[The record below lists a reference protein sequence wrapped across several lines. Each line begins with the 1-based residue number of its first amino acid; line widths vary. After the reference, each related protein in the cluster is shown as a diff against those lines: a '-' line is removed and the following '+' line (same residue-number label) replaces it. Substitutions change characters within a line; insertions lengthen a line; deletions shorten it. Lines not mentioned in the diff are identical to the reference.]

1 MTDTS
6 ALLRRLFFYQS
17 GHHAEQWRTKDG
29 RVGYSPACDNR
40 FSEACKARGFR
51 CADCPERSPTRLTD
65 ERLADHLAGRITLG
79 AYQLRDDGT
88 AGWLCLDV
96 DADEDSEHA
105 RDNVK
110 RLTTLLAAKCA
121 QIGLPVATE
130 FTGNK
135 GFHLWAFVPDGAPAR
150 DLRRLGLWIVDA
162 VEGDEGEFAGLHVEV
177 FPKQD
182 ALDASPTTGLADP
195 YGNLVKVPLSRH
207 KKTNHRCVFVAADW
221 KPYPDQS
228 EYLADVE
235 TVTAQDIAAILD
247 EWVPEEEEPPKA
259 ATTTPG
265 KGRLA
270 HSTRDFMAKGAGEGE
285 RNDRLFRA
293 AADMA
298 GNGYAETEVVAALL
312 DVALASGLDEKE
324 ALTTIESACSKQRNP
339 SVPVTVEDQDH
350 YLLVDGGII
359 HMRAKPIYGRGGRVG
374 TDWVPSQVTNFS
386 AEFAREIVE
395 IDGDEHTSVYQI
407 VGQAPDR
414 RFALEIDGEAFRDER
429 KCRGLVGASAGAR
442 AIIFSP
448 RHLPLAIQSLSNG
461 FQVETRYLS
470 TGWQNVEGALTFL
483 TPGAAPELC
492 DVEAECRRYSVR
504 PGDVAAGLD
513 ALLNGLLEAFS
524 HAVTYPAVAH
534 AFLAPLYRWI
544 RSAKRYALHLVG
556 ETGSLKTSY
565 ACALLGLY
573 GPEFANEEPTEKW
586 GSTWKKIEVLGHQAK
601 DVLFLVDDYKPRYVR
616 LGDFT
621 QLIQNYS
628 ESRGRGRLNRDAS
641 IQGTKWIRGALI
653 TTGEDLPEG
662 ESSVMSRMLVLR
674 LTRPVGANDA
684 LSYAQERAAHLNAVM
699 DAYTRWLAE
708 TMVGAEA
715 QVDGW
720 LTEWRDRYIQLCP
733 KSATNPG
740 RIASNV
746 AQNRFA
752 FDTLGKFLVVQGAWT
767 PAEHAARLA
776 EYDAIAEALIVEM
789 AERVGQEKASN
800 AYLMAIRALI
810 ESGEMPLLD
819 KTKRDPDHGGGF
831 LGWGDDDF
839 VYLLPD
845 VAYQA
850 AERWHRAMGGSLG
863 FTRRAVEE
871 QLVDDG
877 AIDVSDEAGRRRT
890 TKVLRVG
897 NQNSKTKLV
906 RVLALYRS
914 ALDLADEETVEQ
926 EEIPF

>member
-1 MTDTS
+1 MTTDT
-6 ALLRRLFFYQS
+6 APAILRRLFFYQS
-17 GHHAEQWRTKDG
+17 AHHAEQWRTKDG

-40 FSEACKARGFR
+40 FSEACKRQEFR

-79 AYQLRDDGT
+79 AYQLRDDDT

-96 DADEDSEHA
+96 DADEDSDHA

-110 RLTTLLAAKCA
+110 RLTTLLTARCA
-121 QIGLPVATE
+121 QIGLPVSIE

-135 GFHLWAFVPDGAPAR
+135 GFHLWTFCPDGAPAR
-150 DLRRLGLWIVDA
+150 DLRRLGLWIVDS
-162 VEGDEGEFAGLHVEV
+162 VEEEEGEHAGLHVEV

-182 ALDASPTTGLADP
+182 ALDSTDP

-207 KKTNHRCVFVAADW
+207 KKTGHRCVFVDAEW
-221 KPYPDQS
+221 KPYPNQVA
-228 EYLADVE
+228 YLEGVE
-235 TVTAQDIAAILD
+235 TLTAADIAGILD
-247 EWVPEEEEPPKA
+247 EWVPEEPEPAKP
-259 ATTTPG
+259 ATPATPG

-270 HSTRDFMAKGAGEGE
+270 KSTRDFMAHGAPEGE

-298 GNGYAETEVVAALL
+298 GNGYAETEIVAALL
-312 DVALASGLDEKE
+312 DKAVASGLDEKE
-324 ALTTIESACSKQRNP
+324 ALTTIESACSKERRP
-339 SVPVTVEDQDH
+339 SVPAQLEERDH
-350 YLLVDGGII
+350 YELIDGGIVF
-359 HMRAKPIYGRGGRVG
+359 MKAKPMYSGSHYVG
-374 TDWVPSQVTNFS
+374 TAWVPTQVTNFA

-395 IDGDEHTSVYQI
+395 MDGEEQSSVYQI

-414 RFALEIDGEAFRDER
+414 RFSLEIDGESFRDER
-429 KCRGLVGASAGAR
+429 KCRGAVGAAAGAR
-442 AIIFSP
+442 AMIFSP
-448 RHLPLAIQSLSNG
+448 RHLPLAIQALSNG
-461 FQVETRYLS
+461 FQVDVRYLS
-470 TGWQNVEGALTFL
+470 TGWQTVNGALSFL

-492 DVEAECRRYSVR
+492 DVDAECRRYSVR
-504 PGDVAAGLD
+504 PGDVAAGID
-513 ALLNGLLEAFS
+513 AVLNGLLEAFPHS
-524 HAVTYPAVAH
+524 VTYVAVAH
-534 AFLAPLYRWI
+534 AFLAPLYHWI

-616 LGDFT
+616 LSEFT

-628 ESRGRGRLNRDAS
+628 ESRGRGRLNRDTS

-684 LSYAQERAAHLNAVM
+684 LAYAQQRAAHLNAVM

-708 TMVGAEA
+708 TMPGTEA
-715 QVDGW
+715 QIDRW
-720 LTEWRDRYIQLCP
+720 LTAWRDHYITLCP
-733 KSATNPG
+733 RSATNPG
-740 RIASNV
+740 RIASNI
-746 AQNRFA
+746 AQNRLA
-752 FDTLGKFLVVQGAWT
+752 FDTLGRFLVAQGAWT

-776 EYDAIAEALIVEM
+776 EYDAVAEGLVVEM

-810 ESGEMPLLD
+810 ESGEMPILD
-819 KTKRDPDHGGGF
+819 KSRREPDHGGAF
-831 LGWGDDDF
+831 LGWGDDEF
-839 VYLLPD
+839 IYLLPD

-877 AIDVSDEAGRRRT
+877 AIDVSDESGRRRT
-890 TKVLRVG
+890 TKVMRVG
-897 NQNSKTKLV
+897 TQNSGTKLV
-906 RVLALYRS
+906 RVLAIYRS
-914 ALDLADEETVEQ
+914 ALELVGEEAAQQ